1 MLDNYYQL
9 MGWDRKTGKPLPET
23 LKKVRAQAAAGGL
36 VAVTHQGHRAR
47 RDRPVA
53 DAALRDGR
61 HVASHPR
68 GGIAGA
74 LSLGDF
80 LTSLASKYPA
90 VGTVILDVDAGQLFE
105 HVSVVHNDTVLGS
118 AAVLDQ
124 RIEAG
129 DSLVLLPAFSG
140 G

>member
-1 MLDNYYQL
+1 
-9 MGWDRKTGKPLPET
+9 
-23 LKKVRAQAAAGGL
+23 
-36 VAVTHQGHRAR
+36 VAVTGKGSVRVEIVPWLTQHFGTAG
-47 RDRPVA
+47 
-53 DAALRDGR
+53 AAHLILEED
-61 HVASHPR
+61 V
-68 GGIAGA
+68 AGA

-80 LTSLASKYPA
+80 LTALAPKYPA
-90 VGTVILDVDAGQLFE
+90 IGTVILDLGTRQLFE

-118 AAVLDQ
+118 AAVLEE

>member
-1 MLDNYYQL
+1 MAV
-9 MGWDRKTGKPLPET
+9 TGKGT
-23 LKKVRAQAAAGGL
+23 VRVEIVPWLTGHFGTAG
-36 VAVTHQGHRAR
+36 
-47 RDRPVA
+47 
-53 DAALRDGR
+53 
-61 HVASHPR
+61 ASHL
-68 GGIAGA
+68 ILEEEVAGA

-80 LTSLASKYPA
+80 LTALASKYPA
-90 VGTVILDVDAGQLFE
+90 VGTVILDLEAGQLFE

-118 AAVLDQ
+118 AAVLEE

>member
-1 MLDNYYQL
+1 
-9 MGWDRKTGKPLPET
+9 
-23 LKKVRAQAAAGGL
+23 
-36 VAVTHQGHRAR
+36 VAVTGKGSVRVEIVPWLTQHFGTAG
-47 RDRPVA
+47 
-53 DAALRDGR
+53 AAHLILEED
-61 HVASHPR
+61 V
-68 GGIAGA
+68 AGA

-80 LTSLASKYPA
+80 LTALAPKYPA
-90 VGTVILDVDAGQLFE
+90 IGTVILDLGARQLFE

-118 AAVLDQ
+118 AAVLEE

>member
-1 MLDNYYQL
+1 MVHVEIVPWLSQHF
-9 MGWDRKTGKPLPET
+9 GT
-23 LKKVRAQAAAGGL
+23 AGS
-36 VAVTHQGHRAR
+36 
-47 RDRPVA
+47 
-53 DAALRDGR
+53 
-61 HVASHPR
+61 SHL
-68 GGIAGA
+68 ILEEEVAGA
-74 LSLGDF
+74 QSLGDF

-90 VGTVILDVDAGQLFE
+90 IGTVILDLGVGQLFE

-118 AAVLDQ
+118 ATVLEE